1 MYQNNP
7 YYPQMGQPQGYQRP
21 SYIPQQQMYQQPM
34 QQPVQDNMPQ
44 VRFVANREEAVASTV
59 IPGMPCLMINRAD
72 GEIYFKT
79 IDMQSGVPIFEDYA
93 QKRPEQTQAP
103 QYATLDAV
111 SAALQELEQRFDQ
124 KISALQAAKQP
135 SRKAVSGNDE

>member
-7 YYPQMGQPQGYQRP
+7 YYSQMGQPQGYQRP

-44 VRFVANREEAVASTV
+44 VRFVASREEAVASTV
-59 IPGMPCLMINRAD
+59 IPGMPCIMINRAD
-72 GEIYFKT
+72 GELYFKA

-93 QKRPEQTQAP
+93 KKRPEQTQAP
-103 QYATLDAV
+103 QYATMDALNALRGEFEQMIDQRM
-111 SAALQELEQRFDQ
+111 SAFTVPR
-124 KISALQAAKQP
+124 AA

>member
-21 SYIPQQQMYQQPM
+21 SYISQQQIYQQPM

-44 VRFVANREEAVASTV
+44 VRFVASREEAVASTV
-59 IPGMPCLMINRAD
+59 IPGIPCLMINRAD
-72 GEIYFKT
+72 GELYFKA
-79 IDMQSGVPIFEDYA
+79 INLQSGVPIFEDYA
-93 QKRPEQTQAP
+93 KKRPEQIQPT

-111 SAALQELEQRFDQ
+111 SAAIQELEQRFDQ
-124 KISALQAAKQP
+124 KLSAIAAP
-135 SRKAVSGNDE
+135 RAVSRKAVNTNEE

>member
-21 SYIPQQQMYQQPM
+21 SYIPQQQMYQQPI
-34 QQPVQDNMPQ
+34 QQPAQDNMPQ

-72 GEIYFKT
+72 GEIYFKA

-93 QKRPEQTQAP
+93 KKRPEQTQTP

-124 KISALQAAKQP
+124 KLSTLAAP
-135 SRKAVSGNDE
+135 RAASRKAVNGNDE

>member
-72 GEIYFKT
+72 GEIYFKA
-79 IDMQSGVPIFEDYA
+79 IDIQSGVPIFEDYA
-93 QKRPEQTQAP
+93 KKRPEQTQAP
-103 QYATLDAV
+103 QYATLEAV
-111 SAALQELEQRFDQ
+111 STALQELEQRVDQ
-124 KISALQAAKQP
+124 KINALTAPKQAT
-135 SRKAVSGNDE
+135 RKAVTSNDE